1 MRRLNYNTG
10 KHPIPSRQATNY
22 GGPIIDNH
30 PILGLY
36 SQVMKS
42 PVEKAL
48 SAALLTLLRPLVR
61 IMLRNGIAYGTFAEL
76 TKKVYVDVAYQ
87 DFVYPGKKQTVSRV
101 SALTGLTRKEAK
113 RLLELEQPD
122 DQGANE
128 RYNRAVRVI
137 SGWLND
143 PRFCDAVGTPL
154 ELPLESGNPSFTEL
168 VREYSGD
175 IPTQAMLL
183 TLSGAGSVV
192 RNNDKIRLVTNAYI
206 PSSDPVDKIHILG
219 SDTGEL
225 IATID
230 HNLTADESQL
240 RFQRKVSNHQIAA
253 ESVPQFQR
261 LAAKRSQALL
271 ESLDQWLAEHEYQGD
286 PGQAAK
292 KDIRYVSV
300 GIYYYED
307 DPQD

>member
-1 MRRLNYNTG
+1 
-10 KHPIPSRQATNY
+10 
-22 GGPIIDNH
+22 
-30 PILGLY
+30 
-36 SQVMKS
+36 MKN
-42 PVEKAL
+42 PLEKAL

-76 TKKVYVDVAYQ
+76 AKKVYVDVAYE
-87 DFVYPGKKQTVSRV
+87 DFAYPGKKQTVSRV

-143 PRFCDAVGTPL
+143 PRFCAADGAPL
-154 ELPLESGNPSFTEL
+154 ELPLESGNPSFADL
-168 VREYSGD
+168 VKEYSGD

-183 TLSGAGSVV
+183 TLGSAGSVA
-192 RNNDKIRLVTNAYI
+192 RDGDRIRLVTKAYI

-240 RFQRKVSNHQIAA
+240 RFQRKVSNRQIAA
-253 ESVPQFQR
+253 EAVPQFRR
-261 LAAKRSQALL
+261 LAAKKGQALL
-271 ESLDQWLAEHEYQGD
+271 ENLDQWLAQHEYQGD
-286 PGQAAK
+286 PKQAAEK
-292 KDIRYVSV
+292 GARYVSV
-300 GIYYYED
+300 GIYYHERD
-307 DPQD
+307 RQD